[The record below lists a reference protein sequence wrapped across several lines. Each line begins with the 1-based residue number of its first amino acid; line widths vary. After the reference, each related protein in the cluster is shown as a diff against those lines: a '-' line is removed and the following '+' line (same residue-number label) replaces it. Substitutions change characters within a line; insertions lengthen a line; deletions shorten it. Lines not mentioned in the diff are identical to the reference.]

1 MCQIVGLPKRLIRLI
16 SSDVDS
22 SCRVEHT
29 YRWFKSHTYMASVS
43 FKLKSKCSDVLFGL
57 FLCPFFLF
65 LFRFCSFSSLSTRIL
80 FAPPSASQSQICHSA
95 WKPCVKCLLQNR
107 TVASCPLI
115 HLSFL
120 WHTCSSLMWLNGGIK
135 GPTQKHLRIGELRA
149 CALSLFTRFSMDLS
163 MRFIFN

>member
-1 MCQIVGLPKRLIRLI
+1 
-16 SSDVDS
+16 
-22 SCRVEHT
+22 
-29 YRWFKSHTYMASVS
+29 MASVS
-43 FKLKSKCSDVLFGL
+43 FKPKSKCSDVLFGL
-57 FLCPFFLF
+57 FLCPFF
-65 LFRFCSFSSLSTRIL
+65 SFAFALSHPLASSLHL
-80 FAPPSASQSQICHSA
+80 HLHLNLKFAIRHE
-95 WKPCVKCLLQNR
+95 KPCVKCLLQNR